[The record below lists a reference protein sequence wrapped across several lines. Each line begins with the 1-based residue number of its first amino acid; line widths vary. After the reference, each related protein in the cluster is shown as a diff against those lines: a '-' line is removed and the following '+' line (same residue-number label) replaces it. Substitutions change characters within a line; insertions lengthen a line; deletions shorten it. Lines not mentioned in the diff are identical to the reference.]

1 MQCPRISAGMCNA
14 KDKCSLR
21 LTHTHN
27 DARCI
32 ARART
37 HTHTHTHTHHRA
49 SLLAPLSLSHTHQP
63 SCGLSRA
70 SLSSPGLGSQRSC
83 RERLFIGTQF
93 SSLYTSVDSKA
104 ELRSWG
110 FSAPRLLHTCSSWHS
125 FSLACCHF
133 FVSPFKTQSPAAP
146 IKGSSFVFRKGPSA
160 RATDRER
167 DIEALAI

>member
-1 MQCPRISAGMCNA
+1 M
-14 KDKCSLR
+14 
-21 LTHTHN
+21 TH
-27 DARCI
+27 AVSR
-32 ARART
+32 ARAHT
-37 HTHTHTHTHHRA
+37 HTHTHTHTPTPVPPCSR
-49 SLLAPLSLSHTHQP
+49 LSHTYTHTNLREAFLTPP
-63 SCGLSRA
+63 SL
-70 SLSSPGLGSQRSC
+70 LPGLAASGRD

-125 FSLACCHF
+125 FSLRLLPF
-133 FVSPFKTQSPAAP
+133 FFSPFKTQSPAAP